1 MNIIAKRS
9 KYKKIT
15 ENYQVDNV
23 LDIIDI
29 EDTLKKNRYIPKVP
43 LNDFIYEKNI
53 LNDSSSNNTN
63 KSVLKRKYTG
73 QALNYDDID
82 FDILNDNYFKIN
94 FNTLQLEYNNGYTVP
109 FIKEYFPLEIIGHG
123 AFGLV
128 ISAVKV
134 KTFEKLAVKIVNKNK
149 LSNSNDSNYLD
160 NEMNILKKLDNPR
173 ILKIFE
179 VLDTK
184 NYYFIFME
192 LYESGSLKDLIIKRY
207 KDNSSKNLFRDE
219 ECSIIMKGILEALTY
234 LHNNRIIHRDI
245 KPDNIIFKIK
255 GDLNSLVLGD
265 FGLAY
270 QLNDIEKFVSK
281 SCGTTLF
288 MAPEILAK
296 RKYDTLIDSFS
307 AGIIL
312 YILCSGG
319 MHPLYKKN
327 MNTNDY
333 IDLILKKEK
342 FNFPKTMPLLARNL
356 FLKLCKYEPFYRY
369 DTFKALKH
377 PWITRS
383 IKGKIPLTLIDEY
396 EKIDKIKNFRALLT
410 CTMFFNIFKNLYN
423 LTLKINSDNKD
434 HFTTQNLLFN
444 VGDNHSRN
452 EEFKDKFFIT
462 NKVNNIFFN
471 PNNSNNNFNKN
482 LLLTKYKKISLN
494 MGNATLNK
502 PFLDNKNSENN
513 LSNDNSIGLI
523 NNKRGKIYLK
533 SPYKSKHSSKS
544 NANLKSY
551 ISNEDYLKLLT
562 RNTNVASVYKNK
574 VNKENKLNNS
584 SNNNNENGKNKNSKS
599 MNIDKN
605 QKIDL
610 YKIKDVS
617 SFSPIRNKKFYLKKN
632 TDNLNNN
639 TNNCNNNNLN
649 KLQLINELNLID
661 DDKDE

>member
-9 KYKKIT
+9 KYKKNT

-53 LNDSSSNNTN
+53 LNDNDLSSNTTN
-63 KSVLKRKYTG
+63 KSVLKRKFTG

-82 FDILNDNYFKIN
+82 FDILNNNYFKIN
-94 FNTLQLEYNNGYTVP
+94 FNTLELEYNNGYSVL

-134 KTFEKLAVKIVNKNK
+134 KTFEKIAVKIVNKNK

-160 NEMNILKKLDNPR
+160 NEVNILKKLDNPR

-219 ECSIIMKGILEALTY
+219 ECSTIMKGILEALTY

-288 MAPEILAK
+288 MAPEVLNK

-327 MNTNDY
+327 MSTNDY

-356 FLKLCKYEPFYRY
+356 FLKLCKYEPIYRY
-369 DTFKALKH
+369 DAFKALKH

-423 LTLKINSDNKD
+423 LTLKINSDNKEQNSS
-434 HFTTQNLLFN
+434 QNLLFKGSEN
-444 VGDNHSRN
+444 YSRN
-452 EEFKDKFFIT
+452 EDFKDKFFNT
-462 NKVNNIFFN
+462 NKLNNIFFN
-471 PNNSNNNFNKN
+471 PNISNNNFNKN
-482 LLLTKYKKISLN
+482 LLLSKFKKISFNLK
-494 MGNATLNK
+494 GNATLNQ
-502 PFLDNKNSENN
+502 PFLDKKKSENN
-513 LSNDNSIGLI
+513 LSNDNSVGLI
-523 NNKRGKIYLK
+523 TNKTGKIYLK

-551 ISNEDYLKLLT
+551 ISNENYLKLLT

-584 SNNNNENGKNKNSKS
+584 SNNNSNESGKNKNLKS
-599 MNIDKN
+599 MNFSNKE
-605 QKIDL
+605 L
-610 YKIKDVS
+610 S

-632 TDNLNNN
+632 NDNLNNN
-639 TNNCNNNNLN
+639 SNNNNNNNNNNDLN

-661 DDKDE
+661 DDKEE